1 MSTPA
6 TVPQFVEE
14 KREQI
19 ERLCRQYSV
28 TRLELFGSAADGRFD
43 ATKSDLDF
51 LVEFEPS
58 TAMNAFHQFFGLQIA
73 LADLL
78 HRKVDLVDASA
89 MRNPYFVESVNKN
102 RKLLYA
108 A

>member
-6 TVPQFVEE
+6 TIPQFVEE

-28 TRLELFGSAADGRFD
+28 TRLELFGSAANGTFD
-43 ATKSDLDF
+43 VAKSDLDF
-51 LVEFEPS
+51 LVEFAPS
-58 TAMNAFHQFFGLQIA
+58 ISLNAFHQFFGLQLA
-73 LADLL
+73 LSDLFD
-78 HRKVDLVDASA
+78 RKVDLVDATT
-89 MRNPYFVESVNKN
+89 MRNRFFVESVNRN